1 MNGHEQIPNP
11 ILNMWFG
18 YVLIDA
24 ARQGSAKKSSVEAG
38 VFGCPMGALDKTQR
52 SKPNIDERLR
62 RIRDT
67 TSLDLRS

>member
-38 VFGCPMGALDKTQR
+38 VFWVSHGSFGQDAAF
-52 SKPNIDERLR
+52 
-62 RIRDT
+62 
-67 TSLDLRS
+67 